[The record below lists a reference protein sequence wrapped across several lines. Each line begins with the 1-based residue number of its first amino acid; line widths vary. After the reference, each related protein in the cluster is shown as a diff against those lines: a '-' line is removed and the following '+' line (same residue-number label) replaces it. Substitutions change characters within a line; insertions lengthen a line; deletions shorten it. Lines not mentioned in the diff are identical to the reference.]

1 MYFINNFEEKF
12 DKMNVFHSAQ
22 SFKSSQKT
30 IVTLGTFDGMHIGH
44 QAILNKLKLQKKANG
59 YQTLVLTFFPH
70 PRMVLKT
77 DHQISLL
84 NTIEERIK
92 LIDHF
97 GIDYL
102 VVQEFTQD
110 FANLSAEE
118 FVKTILVDQF
128 NIGKIIIGYDHRF
141 GKNRSANIHDLIEFG
156 KKYHFDVEQISAE
169 ELNDV
174 SISSTKI
181 RNALKVGDVALAKN
195 YLGYPYMLSG
205 KVVSGKQLGRTIGY
219 PTANIHIAE
228 DYKLI
233 PAIGVYVV
241 GVTVKGKEYYGML
254 SIGTNPTVGGTEKTV
269 EVYIFDFN
277 DMIYEEEIT
286 VRFLTKIREEINF
299 SSVDV
304 LIEALKSD
312 EIFSRNFLSTME

>member
-1 MYFINNFEEKF
+1 
-12 DKMNVFHSAQ
+12 MNVFNSVQ
-22 SFKSSQKT
+22 SFKFAKKT

-44 QAILNKLKLQKKANG
+44 QAILNKLKLQKKIYG
-59 YQTLVLTFFPH
+59 YETLVLTFFPH

-84 NTIEERIK
+84 NTINERVK

-97 GIDYL
+97 GIDHL

-141 GKNRSANIHDLIEFG
+141 GKNRSADIHDLIEFG

-174 SISSTKI
+174 SVSSTKI
-181 RNALKVGDVALAKN
+181 RNALNVGNVALAKT
-195 YLGYPYMLSG
+195 YLGYPYMVSG
-205 KVVSGKQLGRTIGY
+205 TVVSGKQLGRTIGY
-219 PTANIHIAE
+219 PTANIQVAE

-241 GVTVKGKEYYGML
+241 GVTVKGKDYYGML
-254 SIGTNPTVGGTEKTV
+254 SVGTNPTVGGTEKTV

-277 DMIYEEEIT
+277 DTIYDEEIT
-286 VRFLTKIREEINF
+286 VRFLTKIRDEENF
-299 SSVDV
+299 GSIDL
-304 LIEALKSD
+304 LIEALKND
-312 EIFSRNFLSTME
+312 EVFSRNFLSNID

>member
-1 MYFINNFEEKF
+1 
-12 DKMNVFHSAQ
+12 MNVFNSVQ
-22 SFKSSQKT
+22 SFKFAKKT

-44 QAILNKLKLQKKANG
+44 QAILNKLKLQKKIYG
-59 YQTLVLTFFPH
+59 YETLVLTFFPH
-70 PRMVLKT
+70 PRMVLRT

-84 NTIEERIK
+84 NTINERVK

-97 GIDYL
+97 GIDHL

-141 GKNRSANIHDLIEFG
+141 GKNRSADIHDLIEFG

-174 SISSTKI
+174 SVSSTKI
-181 RNALKVGDVALAKN
+181 RNALNMGNVALAKT
-195 YLGYPYMLSG
+195 YLGYPYMVSG
-205 KVVSGKQLGRTIGY
+205 TVVTGKQLGRTIGY
-219 PTANIHIAE
+219 PTANIQVAE

-241 GVTVKGKEYYGML
+241 GVTVKGKDYYGML
-254 SIGTNPTVGGTEKTV
+254 SVGTNPTVGGTEKTV

-277 DMIYEEEIT
+277 DTIYDEEIT
-286 VRFLTKIREEINF
+286 VRFLTKIRDEENF
-299 SSVDV
+299 GSIDL
-304 LIEALKSD
+304 LIEALKND
-312 EIFSRNFLSTME
+312 EVFSRNFLSNID

>member
-1 MYFINNFEEKF
+1 MEKTV
-12 DKMNVFHSAQ
+12 KVNVFNSVQ
-22 SFKSSQKT
+22 SFKSKQKT

-44 QAILNKLKLQKKANG
+44 QAILNKLKLQKKIYG
-59 YQTLVLTFFPH
+59 YETLVLTFFPH

-84 NTIEERIK
+84 NTIDERIK

-97 GIDYL
+97 GIDHL

-118 FVKTILVDQF
+118 FVKTVLVDQF

-141 GKNRSANIHDLIEFG
+141 GKNRSADIHDLIEFG

-174 SISSTKI
+174 SVSSTKI
-181 RNALKVGDVALAKN
+181 RNALNVGNVALAKT
-195 YLGYPYMLSG
+195 YLGYPYMVSG

-219 PTANIHIAE
+219 PTANIQVAE

-241 GVTVKGKEYYGML
+241 GVTVKGKDFYGML
-254 SIGTNPTVGGTEKTV
+254 SVGTNPTVGGTEKTV

-277 DMIYEEEIT
+277 DIIYDEEIT
-286 VRFLTKIREEINF
+286 VRFLTKIRDEENF
-299 SSVDV
+299 GSIDL
-304 LIEALKSD
+304 LIEALKND
-312 EIFSRNFLSTME
+312 EVFSRNFLSNID

>member
-1 MYFINNFEEKF
+1 
-12 DKMNVFHSAQ
+12 MNVFNSVQ
-22 SFKSSQKT
+22 SFKFAKKT

-44 QAILNKLKLQKKANG
+44 QAILNKLKLQKKIYG
-59 YQTLVLTFFPH
+59 YETLVLTFFPH
-70 PRMVLKT
+70 PRMVLRT

-84 NTIEERIK
+84 NTINERVK

-97 GIDYL
+97 GIDHL

-141 GKNRSANIHDLIEFG
+141 GKNRSADIHDLIEFG

-174 SISSTKI
+174 SVSSTKI
-181 RNALKVGDVALAKN
+181 RNALNMGNVALAKT
-195 YLGYPYMLSG
+195 YLGYPYMVSG
-205 KVVSGKQLGRTIGY
+205 TVVTGKQLGRTIGY
-219 PTANIHIAE
+219 PTANIQVAE

-241 GVTVKGKEYYGML
+241 GVTVKDKDFYGML
-254 SIGTNPTVGGTEKTV
+254 SVGTNPTVGGTEKTV

-277 DMIYEEEIT
+277 DTIYDEEIT
-286 VRFLTKIREEINF
+286 VRFLTKIRDEENF
-299 SSVDV
+299 GSIDL
-304 LIEALKSD
+304 LIEALKND
-312 EIFSRNFLSTME
+312 EVFSRNFLSNID

>member
-1 MYFINNFEEKF
+1 
-12 DKMNVFHSAQ
+12 MNVFHSVASFQ
-22 SFKSSQKT
+22 STKKT

-44 QAILNKLKLQKKANG
+44 QAILNKLKLQKKIYG
-59 YQTLVLTFFPH
+59 YETLVLTFFPH

-84 NTIEERIK
+84 NTIDERVK

-97 GIDYL
+97 GIDHL
-102 VVQEFTQD
+102 VVQEFTKE

-118 FVKTILVDQF
+118 FVKTVLIDQF

-141 GKNRSANIHDLIEFG
+141 GKNRSADIHNLIEFG
-156 KKYHFDVEQISAE
+156 KKYHFHVEQISAE

-174 SISSTKI
+174 SVSSTKI
-181 RNALKVGDVALAKN
+181 RNALNVGDVALAKT
-195 YLGYPYMLSG
+195 YLGYPYMVSG
-205 KVVSGKQLGRTIGY
+205 TVVSGKQLGRTIGY
-219 PTANIHIAE
+219 PTANIKVAQ

-241 GVTVKGKEYYGML
+241 GVTVKGKDYYGML
-254 SIGTNPTVGGTEKTV
+254 SIGTNPTVGGTEKTI

-277 DMIYEEEIT
+277 DTIYDEEIT
-286 VRFLTKIREEINF
+286 VRFLTRIRGEEHFGSI
-299 SSVDV
+299 DL
-304 LIEALKSD
+304 LIEALKND
-312 EIFSRNFLSTME
+312 EVFSRKFLSNID

>member
-1 MYFINNFEEKF
+1 V
-12 DKMNVFHSAQ
+12 NVFNSVQAFN
-22 SFKSSQKT
+22 STKKT

-44 QAILNKLKLQKKANG
+44 QAILNKLKLQKKIYG

-84 NTIEERIK
+84 NTIDERVK

-97 GIDYL
+97 GIDHL

-118 FVKTILVDQF
+118 FVKTVLVDQF

-141 GKNRSANIHDLIEFG
+141 GKNRSADIHDLIEFG

-174 SISSTKI
+174 SVSSTKI
-181 RNALKVGDVALAKN
+181 RNALNVGNVALAKT
-195 YLGYPYMLSG
+195 YLGYPYMVSG

-219 PTANIHIAE
+219 PTANIQVAE

-241 GVTVKGKEYYGML
+241 GVTVKGKDFYGML
-254 SIGTNPTVGGTEKTV
+254 SVGTNPTVGGTEKTV

-277 DMIYEEEIT
+277 DTIYNEEIT
-286 VRFLTKIREEINF
+286 VRFLTKIRDEEHFGSI
-299 SSVDV
+299 DL
-304 LIEALKSD
+304 LIEALKND
-312 EIFSRNFLSTME
+312 EVFSRNFISNMD

>member
-1 MYFINNFEEKF
+1 
-12 DKMNVFHSAQ
+12 MNVFHSVQA
-22 SFKSSQKT
+22 FKSTKKT

-44 QAILNKLKLQKKANG
+44 QAILSKLKLQKKIYG

-84 NTIEERIK
+84 NTIDERIK
-92 LIDHF
+92 QIENF
-97 GIDYL
+97 GIDHL
-102 VVQEFTQD
+102 VVQEFTQE

-118 FVKTILVDQF
+118 FVKKILVDQF

-141 GKNRSANIHDLIEFG
+141 GKNRSADIHDLIKFG
-156 KKYHFDVEQISAE
+156 NKYHFDVEQISAE

-174 SISSTKI
+174 SVSSTKI
-181 RNALKVGDVALAKN
+181 RKALTEGNVALAKT
-195 YLGYPYMLSG
+195 YLGYPYTVSG

-219 PTANIHIAE
+219 PTANVQVVE

-241 GVTVKGKEYYGML
+241 GVTVKGRDLYGML
-254 SIGTNPTVGGTEKTV
+254 SIGTNPTVGGIEKTI
-269 EVYIFDFN
+269 EVNIFDFN
-277 DMIYEEEIT
+277 DDIYNEEIT
-286 VRFLTKIREEINF
+286 IHFLTKIRNEENF
-299 SSVDV
+299 GSVDL
-304 LIEALKSD
+304 LIEALKKD
-312 EIFSRNFLSTME
+312 ETYSRNFIKNL

>member
-1 MYFINNFEEKF
+1 
-12 DKMNVFHSAQ
+12 MNVFNSVQ
-22 SFKSSQKT
+22 SFKFAKKT

-44 QAILNKLKLQKKANG
+44 QAILNKLKLQKKIYG
-59 YQTLVLTFFPH
+59 YETLVLTFFPH
-70 PRMVLKT
+70 PRMVLRT

-84 NTIEERIK
+84 NTINERVK

-97 GIDYL
+97 GIDHL

-141 GKNRSANIHDLIEFG
+141 GKNRSADIHDLIEFG

-174 SISSTKI
+174 SVSSTKI
-181 RNALKVGDVALAKN
+181 RNALNMGNVALAKT
-195 YLGYPYMLSG
+195 YLGYPYMVSG
-205 KVVSGKQLGRTIGY
+205 TVVSGKQLGRTIGY
-219 PTANIHIAE
+219 PTANIQVAE

-241 GVTVKGKEYYGML
+241 GVTVKGKDYYGML
-254 SIGTNPTVGGTEKTV
+254 SVGTNPTVGGTEKTV

-277 DMIYEEEIT
+277 DTIYDEEIT
-286 VRFLTKIREEINF
+286 VRFLTKIRDEENF
-299 SSVDV
+299 GSIDL
-304 LIEALKSD
+304 LIEALKND
-312 EIFSRNFLSTME
+312 EVFSRNFLSNID

>member
-1 MYFINNFEEKF
+1 V
-12 DKMNVFHSAQ
+12 NVFNSVQA
-22 SFKSSQKT
+22 FNSSQKT

-44 QAILNKLKLQKKANG
+44 QAILNKLKLQKKIYG
-59 YQTLVLTFFPH
+59 YETLVLTFFPH

-84 NTIEERIK
+84 NTIDERVK

-97 GIDYL
+97 GIDHL

-118 FVKTILVDQF
+118 FVKTVLVDQF

-141 GKNRSANIHDLIEFG
+141 GKNRSADIHDLIEFG

-174 SISSTKI
+174 SVSSTKI
-181 RNALKVGDVALAKN
+181 RNALNVGNVALAKT
-195 YLGYPYMLSG
+195 YLGYPYMVSG

-219 PTANIHIAE
+219 PTANIQVAE

-241 GVTVKGKEYYGML
+241 GVTVKGKDFYGML
-254 SIGTNPTVGGTEKTV
+254 SVGTNPTVGGTEKTV

-277 DMIYEEEIT
+277 DTIYDEEIT
-286 VRFLTKIREEINF
+286 VRFLTKIRDEEHFGSI
-299 SSVDV
+299 DL
-304 LIEALKSD
+304 LIEALKND
-312 EIFSRNFLSTME
+312 EVFSRNFLLNIE

>member
-1 MYFINNFEEKF
+1 
-12 DKMNVFHSAQ
+12 MNVFNSVQ
-22 SFKSSQKT
+22 SFKFAKKT

-44 QAILNKLKLQKKANG
+44 QAILNKLKLQKKIYG
-59 YQTLVLTFFPH
+59 YETLVLTFFPH
-70 PRMVLKT
+70 PRMVLRT

-84 NTIEERIK
+84 NTINERVK

-97 GIDYL
+97 GIDHL
-102 VVQEFTQD
+102 VVQEFTHD

-141 GKNRSANIHDLIEFG
+141 GKNRSADIHDLIEFG

-174 SISSTKI
+174 SVSSTKI
-181 RNALKVGDVALAKN
+181 RNALNVGNVALAKT
-195 YLGYPYMLSG
+195 YLGYPYMVSG
-205 KVVSGKQLGRTIGY
+205 TVVSGKQLGRTIGY
-219 PTANIHIAE
+219 PTANIQVAE

-241 GVTVKGKEYYGML
+241 GVTVKGKDYYGML
-254 SIGTNPTVGGTEKTV
+254 SVGTNPTVGGTEKTV

-277 DMIYEEEIT
+277 DTIYDEEIT
-286 VRFLTKIREEINF
+286 VRFLTKIRDEENF
-299 SSVDV
+299 GSIDL
-304 LIEALKSD
+304 LIEALKND
-312 EIFSRNFLSTME
+312 EVFSRNFLSNID

>member
-1 MYFINNFEEKF
+1 
-12 DKMNVFHSAQ
+12 MNVFNSVQA
-22 SFKSSQKT
+22 FNSSHKT
-30 IVTLGTFDGMHIGH
+30 IVTLRTFDGMHIGH
-44 QAILNKLKLQKKANG
+44 QAILNKLKLQKKIYG

-84 NTIEERIK
+84 NTIDERVK

-97 GIDYL
+97 GIDHL

-118 FVKTILVDQF
+118 FVKTVLVDQF

-141 GKNRSANIHDLIEFG
+141 GKNRSADIHDLIEFG

-174 SISSTKI
+174 SVSSTKI
-181 RNALKVGDVALAKN
+181 RNALHVGDVALAKT
-195 YLGYPYMLSG
+195 YLGYPYMVSG

-219 PTANIHIAE
+219 PTANILVAE

-241 GVTVKGKEYYGML
+241 GVTVKGEDFYGML
-254 SIGTNPTVGGTEKTV
+254 SVGTNPTVGGTEKTI

-277 DMIYEEEIT
+277 DTIYDEEIT
-286 VRFLTKIREEINF
+286 VRFLTKIREEEHF
-299 SSVDV
+299 SSIDL
-304 LIEALKSD
+304 LIEALKND
-312 EIFSRNFLSTME
+312 EVFSRNFLSNMD

>member
-1 MYFINNFEEKF
+1 
-12 DKMNVFHSAQ
+12 MNVFNSVQ
-22 SFKSSQKT
+22 SFKFAKKT

-44 QAILNKLKLQKKANG
+44 QAILNKLKLQKKIYG
-59 YQTLVLTFFPH
+59 YETLVLTFFPH
-70 PRMVLKT
+70 PRMVLRT

-84 NTIEERIK
+84 NTINERVK

-97 GIDYL
+97 GIDHL
-102 VVQEFTQD
+102 VVQEFTHD

-141 GKNRSANIHDLIEFG
+141 GKNRSADIHDLIEFG

-174 SISSTKI
+174 SVSSTKI
-181 RNALKVGDVALAKN
+181 RNALNMGNVALAKT
-195 YLGYPYMLSG
+195 YLGYPYMVSG
-205 KVVSGKQLGRTIGY
+205 TVVSGKQLGRTIGY
-219 PTANIHIAE
+219 PTANIQVAE

-241 GVTVKGKEYYGML
+241 GVTVKGKDYYGML
-254 SIGTNPTVGGTEKTV
+254 SVGTNPTVGGTEKTV

-277 DMIYEEEIT
+277 DTIYDEEIT
-286 VRFLTKIREEINF
+286 VRFLTKIRDEEHF
-299 SSVDV
+299 GSLDL
-304 LIEALKSD
+304 LIEALKND
-312 EIFSRNFLSTME
+312 EVFSRNFLSNMD

>member
-1 MYFINNFEEKF
+1 V
-12 DKMNVFHSAQ
+12 NVFNSVQ
-22 SFKSSQKT
+22 SFNSTQKT

-44 QAILNKLKLQKKANG
+44 QAILNKLKLQKKIYG
-59 YQTLVLTFFPH
+59 YETLVLTFFPH

-84 NTIEERIK
+84 NTIDERIK

-97 GIDYL
+97 GIDHL

-118 FVKTILVDQF
+118 FVKTVLVDQF

-141 GKNRSANIHDLIEFG
+141 GKNRSADIHDLIEFG

-174 SISSTKI
+174 SVSSTKI
-181 RNALKVGDVALAKN
+181 RNALNVGNVALAKT
-195 YLGYPYMLSG
+195 YLGYPYMVSG

-219 PTANIHIAE
+219 PTANIHVAE

-233 PAIGVYVV
+233 PTIGVYVV
-241 GVTVKGKEYYGML
+241 SVTVKGEDYYGML
-254 SIGTNPTVGGTEKTV
+254 SVGTNPTVGGTEKTV

-277 DMIYEEEIT
+277 DTIYDEEIT
-286 VRFLTKIREEINF
+286 VRFLTKIRDEEHFGSI
-299 SSVDV
+299 DL
-304 LIEALKSD
+304 LIEALKND
-312 EIFSRNFLSTME
+312 EVFSRNFLSNID

>member
-1 MYFINNFEEKF
+1 
-12 DKMNVFHSAQ
+12 MNVFNSVQ
-22 SFKSSQKT
+22 SFKSTQKT

-44 QAILNKLKLQKKANG
+44 QAILNKLKLQKKIYG
-59 YQTLVLTFFPH
+59 YKTLVLTFFPH

-77 DHQISLL
+77 DHQILLL
-84 NTIEERIK
+84 NTIDERVK

-97 GIDYL
+97 GIDHL

-118 FVKTILVDQF
+118 FVKTVLVDQF

-141 GKNRSANIHDLIEFG
+141 GKNRSADIHDLIEFG

-174 SISSTKI
+174 SVSSTKI
-181 RNALKVGDVALAKN
+181 RNALNVGNVALAKT
-195 YLGYPYMLSG
+195 YLGYPYMVSG

-219 PTANIHIAE
+219 PTANIQVAE

-241 GVTVKGKEYYGML
+241 GVTVKHKDYYGML
-254 SIGTNPTVGGTEKTV
+254 SVGTNPTVGGTEKTI

-277 DMIYEEEIT
+277 ETIYDEEIT
-286 VRFLTKIREEINF
+286 VRFLTKIRDEEHFGSI
-299 SSVDV
+299 DL
-304 LIEALKSD
+304 LIEALKND
-312 EIFSRNFLSTME
+312 EVFSRNFLMNMD

>member
-1 MYFINNFEEKF
+1 
-12 DKMNVFHSAQ
+12 MNVFHSVASFQ
-22 SFKSSQKT
+22 STKKT

-44 QAILNKLKLQKKANG
+44 QAILNKLKLQKKIYG
-59 YQTLVLTFFPH
+59 YETLVLTFFPH

-84 NTIEERIK
+84 NTIDERVK

-97 GIDYL
+97 GIDHL
-102 VVQEFTQD
+102 VVQEFTKE

-118 FVKTILVDQF
+118 FVKTVLVDQF

-141 GKNRSANIHDLIEFG
+141 GKNRSADIHDLIEFG
-156 KKYHFDVEQISAE
+156 KKYHFHVEQISAE

-174 SISSTKI
+174 SVSSTKI
-181 RNALKVGDVALAKN
+181 RNALNVGDVALAKT
-195 YLGYPYMLSG
+195 YLGYPYMVSG
-205 KVVSGKQLGRTIGY
+205 TVVSGKQLGRTIGY
-219 PTANIHIAE
+219 PTANIKVAQ

-241 GVTVKGKEYYGML
+241 GVTVKGKDYYGML
-254 SIGTNPTVGGTEKTV
+254 SIGTNPTVGGTEKTI

-277 DMIYEEEIT
+277 DTIYDEEIT
-286 VRFLTKIREEINF
+286 VRFLTRIRGEEHFGSI
-299 SSVDV
+299 DL
-304 LIEALKSD
+304 LIEALKND
-312 EIFSRNFLSTME
+312 EVFSRKFLSNMD

>member
-1 MYFINNFEEKF
+1 
-12 DKMNVFHSAQ
+12 MNVFNSVQAFN
-22 SFKSSQKT
+22 SGQKT

-44 QAILNKLKLQKKANG
+44 QAILNKLKLQKKIYG
-59 YQTLVLTFFPH
+59 YETLVLTFFPH

-84 NTIEERIK
+84 NTIDERVK
-92 LIDHF
+92 LIDQF
-97 GIDYL
+97 GIDHL

-118 FVKTILVDQF
+118 FVKTVLVDQF

-141 GKNRSANIHDLIEFG
+141 GKNRSADIHDLIEFG

-174 SISSTKI
+174 SVSSTKI
-181 RNALKVGDVALAKN
+181 RNALHVGDVALAKT
-195 YLGYPYMLSG
+195 YLGYPYMVSG

-219 PTANIHIAE
+219 PTANILVAE

-241 GVTVKGKEYYGML
+241 GVTVKDKDYYGML
-254 SIGTNPTVGGTEKTV
+254 SVGTNPTVGGTEKTV

-277 DMIYEEEIT
+277 DTIYNEEIT
-286 VRFLTKIREEINF
+286 VRFLTKIREEEHF
-299 SSVDV
+299 SSIDL
-304 LIEALKSD
+304 LIEALKND
-312 EIFSRNFLSTME
+312 EAFSRDFLSNMD

>member
-1 MYFINNFEEKF
+1 
-12 DKMNVFHSAQ
+12 MNVFNSVQ
-22 SFKSSQKT
+22 SFKFAKKT

-44 QAILNKLKLQKKANG
+44 QAILNKLKLQKKIYG
-59 YQTLVLTFFPH
+59 YETLVLTFFPH

-84 NTIEERIK
+84 NTINERVK

-97 GIDYL
+97 GIDHL
-102 VVQEFTQD
+102 VVQEFTHD

-141 GKNRSANIHDLIEFG
+141 GKNRSADIHDLIEFG

-174 SISSTKI
+174 SVSSTKI
-181 RNALKVGDVALAKN
+181 RNALNMGNVALAKT
-195 YLGYPYMLSG
+195 YLGYPYMVSG
-205 KVVSGKQLGRTIGY
+205 TVVTGKQLGRTIGY
-219 PTANIHIAE
+219 PTANIQVAE

-241 GVTVKGKEYYGML
+241 GVTVKGKDYYGML
-254 SIGTNPTVGGTEKTV
+254 SVGTNPTVGGTEKTV

-277 DMIYEEEIT
+277 DTIYDEEIT
-286 VRFLTKIREEINF
+286 VRFLTKIRDEEHF
-299 SSVDV
+299 GSLDL
-304 LIEALKSD
+304 LIEALKND
-312 EIFSRNFLSTME
+312 EVFSRNFLSNMD

>member
-1 MYFINNFEEKF
+1 LEKTV
-12 DKMNVFHSAQ
+12 KVNVFNSVQ
-22 SFKSSQKT
+22 SFKSTQKT

-44 QAILNKLKLQKKANG
+44 QAILNKLKLQKKIYG
-59 YQTLVLTFFPH
+59 YETLVLTFFPH

-84 NTIEERIK
+84 NTIDERIK

-97 GIDYL
+97 GIDHL

-118 FVKTILVDQF
+118 FVKTVLVDQF

-141 GKNRSANIHDLIEFG
+141 GKNRSADIHDLIEFG

-174 SISSTKI
+174 SVSSTKI
-181 RNALKVGDVALAKN
+181 RNALNVGNVALAKT
-195 YLGYPYMLSG
+195 YLGYPYMVSG

-219 PTANIHIAE
+219 PTANIQVAE

-241 GVTVKGKEYYGML
+241 GVTVKGKDFYGML
-254 SIGTNPTVGGTEKTV
+254 SVGTNPTVGGTEKTV

-277 DMIYEEEIT
+277 DTIYDEEIT
-286 VRFLTKIREEINF
+286 VRFLTKIRDEENF
-299 SSVDV
+299 GSIDL
-304 LIEALKSD
+304 LIEALKND
-312 EIFSRNFLSTME
+312 EVFSRNFLSNID

>member
-1 MYFINNFEEKF
+1 
-12 DKMNVFHSAQ
+12 MNVFNSVQ
-22 SFKSSQKT
+22 SFNSTQKT

-44 QAILNKLKLQKKANG
+44 QAILNKLKLQKKIYG
-59 YQTLVLTFFPH
+59 YETLVLTFFPH

-84 NTIEERIK
+84 NTIDERIK

-97 GIDYL
+97 GIDHL

-118 FVKTILVDQF
+118 FVKTVLVDQF

-141 GKNRSANIHDLIEFG
+141 GKNRSADIHDLIEFG

-174 SISSTKI
+174 SVSSTKI
-181 RNALKVGDVALAKN
+181 RNALNVGNVALAKT
-195 YLGYPYMLSG
+195 YLGYPYMVSG

-219 PTANIHIAE
+219 PTANIQVAE

-241 GVTVKGKEYYGML
+241 GVTVKGDDYYGML
-254 SIGTNPTVGGTEKTV
+254 SVGTNPTVGGTEKTV

-277 DMIYEEEIT
+277 DTIYDEEIT
-286 VRFLTKIREEINF
+286 VRFLTKIRDEEHFGSI
-299 SSVDV
+299 DL
-304 LIEALKSD
+304 LIEALKND
-312 EIFSRNFLSTME
+312 EVFSRNFLSNID